1 MRHLLTNLTDKRI
14 IKQLGILV
22 FMLFSSTTLYS
33 QSDYEFWFAAPPVTH
48 QFVFPSPIL
57 YQNLNHPIRLYFTT
71 AEGPATVTIS
81 QPADPSFTP
90 IVVMVNNPT
99 TTGVDLTSF
108 IDNVETK
115 PADSVL
121 NWGLHITSNKRITA
135 FYEVQSPHNAETWP
149 LLGRNSLGYEFI
161 IPSQQHYSNYEYSSP
176 PALNSFEVVATED
189 TTTVKV
195 LPKVGIVG
203 HAAHDTAIILLNRGQ
218 CWNGS
223 ALSGDS
229 TAHLAGSFVFSDKP
243 VAVTVSDDAIYM
255 PAASNNS
262 EDIAGAQLI
271 PRHLSGTEFA
281 IAGGGSAIGYL
292 NKIYIYAY
300 ENSTSIIFNDSNR
313 IISRTINRGDSME
326 VDMIISN
333 GLGGLCHI
341 QSDKP
346 ILVFQY
352 SSSDY
357 VYPFGFSSPQPA
369 SAIVP
374 PITCG
379 GSRRVV
385 FTRTPPTGKAPNF
398 DISIIT
404 KKSDLSGLLIMPPI
418 FVFDTNSYNVI
429 PGTFGTLVWTGTG
442 FSNWPLG
449 TTYVITN
456 SKGRFQFSV
465 SSECAATDTV
475 DYGKL
480 GYFSDYSTLYLG
492 TDKKMCPGDSILLDA
507 GYGRSTYLWNNGDT
521 TQTIWVTQAGTYWVQ
536 TTEEG
541 GCNLSDTI
549 NISYYFSTPVN
560 LGPNREI
567 CNGDSTLLDAG
578 GGRSWYDW
586 STGDS
591 TRTIWVKTPGTYW
604 VKVSDVHCP
613 VSDTIIVTT
622 TPIPSVS
629 NNPLSKSICSGES
642 TNIALT
648 SSIPGTNFHWTASLT
663 SGNISGFSADS
674 GLILNQ
680 ILIDNLP
687 TPGVV
692 TYHITPKAGS
702 CAGTTVN
709 FPVTVTPGAPVNI
722 SISASQ
728 NNVCAGTSV
737 TYTAIPTNGGLNPSY
752 QWKVNGINSGTNS
765 STFTYTPVNNDVVT
779 CVLSSSLTSCIS
791 NNPATSNAIT
801 MTVNPSQPVSVT
813 VAPSQNPVCA
823 GNSVTYTATPT
834 NGGLTPAFQWKV
846 NGIGV
851 GINSPTYSY
860 IPANGDIVTC
870 VLTSNAT
877 CPTGNPASSNP
888 VTMTVNPNLAVSI
901 SIVASAN
908 PFCLG
913 SSVTFTATPVNEGAL
928 PIYQW
933 KVNGVNS
940 GTNSPTFT
948 YNPLNGDLVNCVLT
962 SSISCPI
969 NNPITSNT
977 LLMTVNNNLP
987 ASITITASSN
997 PFCPG
1002 SSVTFTATPIN
1013 GGTTPAYQWKVN
1025 GVNAGANSHTFT
1037 YNPANGDSVRCVM
1050 TSNLSCVT
1058 GNPASSAE
1066 IIMSGT
1072 LAPIVTFTSCFDTIT
1087 VVNAKP
1093 IKLKGGI
1100 PLGGTYSGP
1109 GVNSLTGVFTPSVA
1123 GTGTKTI
1130 TYSYTNAA
1138 MCSASKSIHIIVQ
1151 AAPAFTCGNNLTD
1164 IRDNKVYP
1172 TVQIGS
1178 QCWLA
1183 SNLNY
1188 GTVLASTQDQRDN
1201 CISEKYCYNDN
1212 PVNCTNQGGLYQWD
1226 ELMQYDETPADQ
1238 GFCPPTWH
1246 IPTENDWN
1254 TLFATYINNGFAGSP
1269 LKYSGYS
1276 GFNALLSG
1284 ARHINKSWD
1293 FQGFATFFW
1302 SSSSYGGYKAWA
1314 HGMNDPDP
1322 SVSIY
1327 PGSRANAFSVRCL
1340 KD

>member
-1 MRHLLTNLTDKRI
+1 MSNLLTYLTDKRI

-22 FMLFSSTTLYS
+22 LMLLFNTTVYS

-48 QFVFPSPIL
+48 QFVSPGPVL

-81 QPADPSFTP
+81 QPANPSFTP
-90 IVVMVNNPT
+90 IVVTVNNPT
-99 TTGVDLTSF
+99 ATGVDLTSF

-149 LLGRNSLGYEFI
+149 LLGRNALGYEFI

-189 TTTVKV
+189 STTVKI

-243 VAVTVSDDAIYM
+243 VAVTVSDDAIHM

-271 PRHLSGTEFA
+271 PRHLSGMEFV
-281 IAGGGSAIGYL
+281 IVGTGNGLGYL

-300 ENSTSIIFNDSNR
+300 ENLTSIIFNDSNR

-341 QSDKP
+341 QSNKP
-346 ILVFQY
+346 ILVY
-352 SSSDY
+352 HYISSDV
-357 VYPFGFSSPQPA
+357 VYPFGFTSPQPA

-385 FTRTPPTGKAPNF
+385 FTETPPTGKSPEC
-398 DISIIT
+398 DLCIIT
-404 KKSDLSGLLIMPPI
+404 KKSDLSGLLVMPPI
-418 FVFDTNSYNVI
+418 FVFDTNNFNVI
-429 PGTFGTLVWTGTG
+429 PGTHGTLVATGNG
-442 FSNWPLG
+442 SGWAIG

-456 SKGRFQFSV
+456 SKGRFQFSE
-465 SSECAATDTV
+465 STDCAATDTA

-480 GYFSDYSTLYLG
+480 AYFSDYSTLYLG
-492 TDKKMCPGDSILLDA
+492 ADKKMCPGDSILLDA
-507 GYGRSTYLWNNGDT
+507 GFGWDSYFWSTGDT
-521 TQTIWVTQAGTYWVQ
+521 TSTIWVKSPGTYWVS
-536 TTEEG
+536 TTQKG
-541 GCNLSDTI
+541 SCNLSDTI
-549 NISYYFSTPVN
+549 NIFFYFFTPVN

-567 CNGDSTLLDAG
+567 CNGDSTLLNAG
-578 GGRSWYDW
+578 SGRSWYDW

-591 TRTIWVKTPGTYW
+591 TQTIWVKTPGTYW
-604 VKVSDVHCP
+604 VKVSDLHCP
-613 VSDTIIVTT
+613 VSDTVIVTT
-622 TPIPSVS
+622 TPVPSVT
-629 NNPLSKSICSGES
+629 NNPLSKSICSGDS
-642 TNIALT
+642 THIILT
-648 SSIPGTNFHWTASLT
+648 SNVSGTIFHWTASLT
-663 SGNISGFSADS
+663 SGNITGFSADS
-674 GLILNQ
+674 GLVINQ
-680 ILIDNLP
+680 LLVNLLS
-687 TPGVV
+687 TPGIV
-692 TYHITPKAGS
+692 TYHITPKVGS

-709 FPVTVTPGAPVNI
+709 FPVTVTPGDSVKV
-722 SISASQ
+722 SITAST
-728 NNVCAGTSV
+728 NNVCAGTQV
-737 TYTAIPTNGGLNPSY
+737 TFTATPTNPGTNPVY
-752 QWKVNGINSGTNS
+752 QWKVNLVNSGTNS
-765 STFTYTPVNNDVVT
+765 ISFTYTPLNNDIVT
-779 CVLSSSLTSCIS
+779 CVLTSSIIACIS
-791 NNPATSNAIT
+791 NNPATSNGIT
-801 MTVNPSQPVSVT
+801 MIVNPNLPVSVS

-823 GNSVTYTATPT
+823 GNTVTFTATPT
-834 NGGLTPAFQWKV
+834 NGGLLPSYQWKV
-846 NGIGV
+846 NGV
-851 GINSPTYSY
+851 GAGTNNPTYSY
-860 IPANGDIVTC
+860 IPNNGDIITC
-870 VLTSNAT
+870 VLTSSAV
-877 CPTGNPASSNP
+877 CPTGNPATSNP
-888 VTMTVNPNLAVSI
+888 VTMTVNPNLPVSI
-901 SIVASAN
+901 TIVASSN

-913 SSVTFTATPVNEGAL
+913 SSVTFTATPVHGGTT

-933 KVNGVNS
+933 KVNGVNA

-948 YNPLNGDLVNCVLT
+948 YIPANGDLVICVLT
-962 SSISCPI
+962 SSETCTTG
-969 NNPITSNT
+969 NPASSNQY
-977 LLMTVNNNLP
+977 LMTANTGLP
-987 ASITITASSN
+987 AGITIAASSN

-1002 SSVTFTATPIN
+1002 SSVTFIATPIN
-1013 GGTTPAYQWKVN
+1013 GGTTPTYQWKVN
-1025 GVNAGANSHTFT
+1025 GVNAGTNSHTFT
-1037 YNPANGDSVRCVM
+1037 YNPANSDSVRCVM
-1050 TSNLSCVT
+1050 TSNLNCVT
-1058 GNPASSAE
+1058 NNPASSTE

-1072 LAPIVTFTSCFDTIT
+1072 LAPIVSFTSCFDTIT
-1087 VVNAKP
+1087 AINAKP

-1109 GVNSLTGVFTPSVA
+1109 GVNSLTGVFTPATA
-1123 GTGTKTI
+1123 GVGTKTI
-1130 TYSYTNAA
+1130 TYTYTNAA
-1138 MCSASKSIHIIVQ
+1138 MCSANKSIHIIVQ
-1151 AAPAFTCGNNLTD
+1151 AAPAFSCGNNFTD

-1172 TVQIGS
+1172 TVQIGV
-1178 QCWLA
+1178 QCWMA
-1183 SNLNY
+1183 SNLNF
-1188 GTVLASTQDQRDN
+1188 GTIIASTQDQRDN
-1201 CISEKYCYNDN
+1201 CVSEKYCYNDN
-1212 PVNCTNQGGLYQWD
+1212 PINCTSQGGLYQWD
-1226 ELMQYDETPADQ
+1226 ELMQYDATPADQ
-1238 GFCPPTWH
+1238 GFCPPAWH

-1254 TLFATYINNGFAGSP
+1254 TLFAAYINNGFAGSP

-1284 ARHINKSWD
+1284 ARHLDKSWD

-1302 SSSSYGGYKAWA
+1302 SSTLRSSTQVWA

-1327 PGSRANAFSVRCL
+1327 PASKANAFSVRCT